1 MNIQTHRER
10 QRTAIRGTILKAAR
24 GTLIRGGYSGFSMR
38 KLAEKIG
45 CSPGTIYLY
54 FRSKEHLVDCLVE
67 EAFDKLLDILDE
79 AHDSEKPV
87 RSLRNKLRAYVDFG
101 LRFPNHYHLAF
112 VMRPTG
118 RAVTTQVRPHPSFD
132 VLRDAVRRCVDQK
145 RFPGPDVETTSQVLW
160 TAIHGVTSL
169 LIVLPKFPWV
179 DQEELIDSVIDNAI
193 AGLRQPS
200 EKRRRNG
207 ERHDSE

>member
-1 MNIQTHRER
+1 MKIQTHRER

-67 EAFDKLLDILDE
+67 EAFDKL
-79 AHDSEKPV
+79 

-118 RAVTTQVRPHPSFD
+118 RAVTTQVSPHPSFD
-132 VLRDAVRRCVDQK
+132 VLRDAVRRCVDQE

-179 DQEELIDSVIDNAI
+179 NREELIDSVIDNAI
-193 AGLRQPS
+193 AGLRQPA
-200 EKRRRNG
+200 EKSRRNG
-207 ERHDSE
+207 EHHGPE

>member
-1 MNIQTHRER
+1 
-10 QRTAIRGTILKAAR
+10 
-24 GTLIRGGYSGFSMR
+24 MR
-38 KLAEKIG
+38 KLAEKVG

-54 FRSKEHLVDCLVE
+54 FRSKEHLVNCLVE
-67 EAFDKLLDILDE
+67 DAFDKLLNVLDE

-87 RSLRNKLRAYVDFG
+87 QSLRNKLRAYVNFG

-118 RAVTTQVRPHPSFD
+118 RAVTTEGRPHPSFD

-145 RFPGPDVETTSQVLW
+145 RFPGPDIETTSQVLW

-179 DQEELIDSVIDNAI
+179 DQEKLIDSVIDNAI

-200 EKRRRNG
+200 EKNGRNG
-207 ERHDSE
+207 ERHGPE

>member
-1 MNIQTHRER
+1 MQ
-10 QRTAIRGTILKAAR
+10 
-24 GTLIRGGYSGFSMR
+24 
-38 KLAEKIG
+38 
-45 CSPGTIYLY
+45 
-54 FRSKEHLVDCLVE
+54 
-67 EAFDKLLDILDE
+67 
-79 AHDSEKPV
+79 
-87 RSLRNKLRAYVDFG
+87 SLRNKLRAYVDFG

-118 RAVTTQVRPHPSFD
+118 RAVTMEVRPHPSFD

-145 RFPGPDVETTSQVLW
+145 RFRRPDVETTSQVLW

-193 AGLRQPS
+193 AGLRRPS
-200 EKRRRNG
+200 EKNGRDG
-207 ERHDSE
+207 ERHGPE

>member
-1 MNIQTHRER
+1 MV
-10 QRTAIRGTILKAAR
+10 IRGTILREAR
-24 GTLIRGGYSGFSMR
+24 GALIRRGYSSLSMR
-38 KLAEKIG
+38 KLAEKVG

-54 FRSKEHLVDCLVE
+54 FRSKEHLVNCLVE
-67 EAFDKLLDILDE
+67 DAFDKLLNVLDE

-87 RSLRNKLRAYVDFG
+87 QSLRNKLRAYVNFG

-118 RAVTTQVRPHPSFD
+118 RAVTTEGRPHPSFD

-145 RFPGPDVETTSQVLW
+145 RFPGPDIETTSQVLW

-179 DQEELIDSVIDNAI
+179 DQEKLIDSVIDNAI

-200 EKRRRNG
+200 EKNGRNG
-207 ERHDSE
+207 ERHGPE